1 MDDATRI
8 TGLVLAGGQGTRM
21 GGQDKGLQ
29 PFQGVPLALHALQR
43 LQSQVGP
50 RLVSANR
57 HLDRYATFG
66 VPVVTDAEAGHAGPL
81 AGFLAGL
88 SRCDTPWLLTVPC
101 DTPLFPP
108 DLARRLMAAAWAMD
122 TAGGPVDLAI
132 AAAPQSDGLAA
143 DAPHAGEPG
152 AAPLRTQ
159 PVFCLL
165 RASLRESL
173 AQFMVGGGRK
183 IGAWIAQHPCAVAAF
198 DQPGDDPLGFCNA
211 NTLAELHALERA
223 LAP

>member
-57 HLDRYATFG
+57 HLDRYAAFG
-66 VPVVTDAEAGHAGPL
+66 VPVVTDAEPGHAGPL

-88 SRCDTPWLLTVPC
+88 SLCDTPWLLTVPC

-122 TAGGPVDLAI
+122 TAGGPADLAI
-132 AAAPQSDGLAA
+132 AAAPQADGPTAA
-143 DAPHAGEPG
+143 DAHHT

-165 RASLRESL
+165 RASLQESL
-173 AQFMVGGGRK
+173 AQFMAGGGRK
-183 IGAWIAQHPCAVAAF
+183 IGAWIAQHRCAVAAF

>member
-8 TGLVLAGGQGTRM
+8 TGLVLAGGQGSRM

-66 VPVVTDAEAGHAGPL
+66 VPVVTDAEPGHAGPL

-88 SRCDTPWLLTVPC
+88 SRCETPWLLTVPC

-122 TAGGPVDLAI
+122 TAGGPADLAI
-132 AAAPQSDGLAA
+132 AAAPQADGPAT
-143 DAPHAGEPG
+143 DALHPG
-152 AAPLRTQ
+152 APGPALLRTQ

-173 AQFMVGGGRK
+173 AQFMAGGGRK